1 MFPEKMI
8 ESITGR
14 YNSLQQ
20 EQEQNMEEENKLLT
34 DKEIANRL
42 KFFTDKDGKNHY
54 DELKDTQL
62 KCTKISSENQSG
74 GKYQIHTVR
83 LETEDNQVFT
93 QKVHTPK
100 IDMTEIKK
108 WEKGMNGK
116 EWLDRN
122 FLRDVLIK
130 HPDLKERNVNGIHLN
145 NNEHEDKLRDISEVT
160 KHKEKT
166 QSM

>member
-1 MFPEKMI
+1 MI

-42 KFFTDKDGKNHY
+42 KFFTDKYGKNHY

-62 KCTKISSENQSG
+62 KCTKISSKNQSD

-83 LETEDNQVFT
+83 LETEDNQIFT
-93 QKVHTPK
+93 QRVHTPK
-100 IDMTEIKK
+100 IDTTEIKK
-108 WEKGMNGK
+108 WEKGMTGK

-122 FLRDVLIK
+122 FLRDVLIE
-130 HPDLKERNVNGIHLN
+130 HPDLKEKNVNGIYLN
-145 NNEHEDKLRDISEVT
+145 NEEYEDKLRDISEVT